1 MSIGKSAMKRVAN
14 NGYSAVNTSAPDME
28 NSNVIT
34 APAQEVVEKL
44 IAPIEKKTATR
55 KAPVKKAKTEK
66 VTAKTTKNG
75 FERYAFGEELP
86 YYLL

>member
-28 NSNVIT
+28 NSHVIA

-44 IAPIEKKTATR
+44 VAPIEKKTAVR
-55 KAPVKKAKTEK
+55 KAPAKKAKKENVKEK
-66 VTAKTTKNG
+66 NNA
-75 FERYAFGEELP
+75 FLRYSFGEELP